1 MLRGN
6 LQSRRVL
13 SALQR
18 MGWAVVRSAGSHTV
32 LQKVGMPPLVLPL
45 GHPTVRATTALAA
58 IRRAGEDVARFEQ
71 EY

>member
-18 MGWAVVRSAGSHTV
+18 MGWAVVRTAGSHTV
-32 LQKVGMPPLVLPL
+32 LHTLGMPPLVLPL
-45 GHPTVRATTALAA
+45 GHPTVRATTTLAA
-58 IRRAGEDVARFEQ
+58 IRRAGDDVTRFEQ
-71 EY
+71 E

>member
-1 MLRGN
+1 
-6 LQSRRVL
+6 
-13 SALQR
+13 

-32 LQKVGMPPLVLPL
+32 LQRPGMPPLVLPL